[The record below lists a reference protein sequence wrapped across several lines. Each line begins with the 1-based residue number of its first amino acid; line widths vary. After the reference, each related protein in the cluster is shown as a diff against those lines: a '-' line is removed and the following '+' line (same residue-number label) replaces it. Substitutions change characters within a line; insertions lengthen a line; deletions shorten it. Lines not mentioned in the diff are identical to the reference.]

1 VSDET
6 RRTWSERFGVRILEG
21 YGATETSPVI
31 AFNTPM
37 HFRAGT
43 VGRLMPGIEHRLD
56 PVPGISEGGRLVVRG
71 PNVMAGYYRDSAPG
85 VLEPVEDGWYDTG
98 DIVSLD
104 PDGFVSIQGR
114 AKRFAK
120 IAGEMVSLGAVEDLA
135 ARASPGFRHAAL
147 ARPDPRKGEAVILVS
162 EDPNLSRSALQRVA
176 AEAGLPEIML
186 PREVL
191 AGHSI
196 PVLGTGKTDYV
207 SLAKAAET
215 PELQKAG

>member
-1 VSDET
+1 
-6 RRTWSERFGVRILEG
+6 
-21 YGATETSPVI
+21 
-31 AFNTPM
+31 
-37 HFRAGT
+37 
-43 VGRLMPGIEHRLD
+43 
-56 PVPGISEGGRLVVRG
+56 VV
-71 PNVMAGYYRDSAPG
+71 
-85 VLEPVEDGWYDTG
+85 EPVEDGWYDTG
-98 DIVSLD
+98 DIVSVD

-147 ARPDPRKGEAVILVS
+147 ARPDARKGEAVVLVS
-162 EDPNLSRSALQRVA
+162 EDPNLSRAALQRAA

-191 AGHSI
+191 PGRSI

-207 SLAKAAET
+207 SLAKAAEA